1 MSAFETQPSFGD
13 IIKMYTYKSD
23 VVAQYR
29 EIDGDEVIVRK
40 VKSNGRQFFSK
51 TSRISIRDIH
61 SWRFATEGYD
71 FSPAL
76 D

>member
-1 MSAFETQPSFGD
+1 MSAFETRPAFGD
-13 IIKMYTYKSD
+13 IIKMYTYTSD

-40 VKSNGRQFFSK
+40 VKSNGRQFFSN
-51 TSRISIRDIH
+51 TSRISICDIH
-61 SWRFATEGYD
+61 SWGFAIEGHD
-71 FSPAL
+71 FNSEL